1 MAAPALEATPSA
13 SSASSATGTDWLAD
27 LGLASNSA
35 NVVVAGFRMEEGG
48 EGKERETV
56 TVTGSGSLALLLL
69 LLLLLCLEFDWQNC
83 FTLSLVANYATCET
97 VPAPLVPSLCPSL
110 SSLLCSPSAVNL
122 CLKVDIMNLKVVLR
136 WQRSATVA
144 QRGV

>member
-13 SSASSATGTDWLAD
+13 SSASSTATGTDWLAD

-35 NVVVAGFRMEEGG
+35 NVVVAGLREE
-48 EGKERETV
+48 EVGKGRE
-56 TVTGSGSLALLLL
+56 TVTGSGSLALLLLL

-97 VPAPLVPSLCPSL
+97 VPAPLAPPPL
-110 SSLLCSPSAVNL
+110 SSPLSASLLCSPSAVNL